1 MRCINWK
8 GRVLVIGFPAGIP
21 KVPTNLALLKGC
33 SIVGVFWGSF
43 TGREPDENN
52 KNFDELFALHA
63 EGKLKPEITKSYS
76 LDEAVAA
83 IKSLEDRTATGK
95 VVIEI

>member
-43 TGREPDENN
+43 TGREPEAYT
-52 KNFDELFALHA
+52 KNFDELFSLHA
-63 EGKLKPEITKSYS
+63 EGKLKPEITKSFS
-76 LDEAVAA
+76 LDQAIDA

-95 VVIEI
+95 VVIEL

>member
-1 MRCINWK
+1 MDIA
-8 GRVLVIGFPAGIP
+8 AG
-21 KVPTNLALLKGC
+21 A
-33 SIVGVFWGSF
+33 SVGDNVG
-43 TGREPDENN
+43 GVGD
-52 KNFDELFALHA
+52 
-63 EGKLKPEITKSYS
+63 S

>member
-1 MRCINWK
+1 M
-8 GRVLVIGFPAGIP
+8 
-21 KVPTNLALLKGC
+21 ALNKTQAIYQERG
-33 SIVGVFWGSF
+33 
-43 TGREPDENN
+43 NN

-76 LDEAVAA
+76 LDQAVEA

-95 VVIEI
+95 VVIEIWKGVDPPFKIIRPIE

>member
-1 MRCINWK
+1 
-8 GRVLVIGFPAGIP
+8 
-21 KVPTNLALLKGC
+21 
-33 SIVGVFWGSF
+33 
-43 TGREPDENN
+43 
-52 KNFDELFALHA
+52 
-63 EGKLKPEITKSYS
+63 LKPEITKSYS